1 MEKNFLI
8 NTININSNNCVSIG
22 GKQYEVKKTD
32 GDNVFKYEETN
43 GEAIFIKLI
52 FQVQKF

>member
-43 GEAIFIKLI
+43 GEATFIKLI